1 MSIFALMFTITLLA
15 IFSYWLGRKRSFA
28 VVQGEAWKLHS
39 LPSYYGFYTAIWCGI
54 PALFVLAIWMF
65 FETSII
71 THLVV
76 AGLPEDIRNLGP
88 DRINLVVN
96 DIINLVSG
104 NIVSR
109 DVDPAMQA
117 AADHYIHLQ
126 DISRAILGALLSM
139 RAIRRE
145 KRARNSVENIVKIF
159 LIASSTIAIF
169 TTIGIVLSVLF
180 EAIRFFETVP
190 LTSFLFGLQWSP
202 QMAIRE
208 DQVGSSGAF
217 GWLRFLSG

>member
-1 MSIFALMFTITLLA
+1 MSIFALIFTLALLA

-54 PALFVLAIWMF
+54 PALFVLSLWMF

-88 DRINLVVN
+88 DRLNLVVN
-96 DIINLVSG
+96 DIRNLVSG

-109 DVDPAMQA
+109 DVDPGGGRTLYSSARYKPCCTYSRSAGAGYHGCA
-117 AADHYIHLQ
+117 A
-126 DISRAILGALLSM
+126 
-139 RAIRRE
+139 
-145 KRARNSVENIVKIF
+145 F
-159 LIASSTIAIF
+159 IACDSA
-169 TTIGIVLSVLF
+169 
-180 EAIRFFETVP
+180 
-190 LTSFLFGLQWSP
+190 
-202 QMAIRE
+202 
-208 DQVGSSGAF
+208 
-217 GWLRFLSG
+217 